1 VLPHS
6 PLVGKTLAELD
17 LRGASGTSII
27 AIERAG
33 RLSGK
38 LIEPSEGTE
47 LHAGD
52 VLLLD
57 VFSPGA
63 RIDSLR
69 ERFALES
76 LAIPGI
82 YFCDRSQ
89 EIGMAEVIVSIDSEL
104 IGKNVLQARF
114 RSRTS
119 LSVIGL
125 RRGVTAQ
132 EGRILDEELKAGDTL
147 LVVGRWKHIERL
159 SPDGAGVIIMRL
171 PTEIDEVLPVAGKAW
186 HAVVCL
192 LIMVGLMVS
201 GIVANVQAAILGC
214 LLMGATGCIDI
225 GAAYR
230 CISWKTIVLIVGMLP
245 FSIALQRTGGV
256 DLAADALARVTGDA
270 GSHAVLACLF
280 ALTALLGLFISN
292 TATAVLMAPVAIAVA
307 KDLGASPYPFAM
319 VVALAA
325 STAFMTPISSPV
337 NTLVVGPGRYK
348 FGDFVRIG
356 TPLGIIAM
364 IISVIM
370 VPWLLPL
377 HPVH

>member
-1 VLPHS
+1 
-6 PLVGKTLAELD
+6 
-17 LRGASGTSII
+17 
-27 AIERAG
+27 
-33 RLSGK
+33 
-38 LIEPSEGTE
+38 
-47 LHAGD
+47 
-52 VLLLD
+52 
-57 VFSPGA
+57 
-63 RIDSLR
+63 
-69 ERFALES
+69 
-76 LAIPGI
+76 
-82 YFCDRSQ
+82 
-89 EIGMAEVIVSIDSEL
+89 
-104 IGKNVLQARF
+104 
-114 RSRTS
+114 
-119 LSVIGL
+119 VIGL

-132 EGRILDEELKAGDTL
+132 EGRILDEELRAGDTL

-159 SPDGAGVIIMRL
+159 SIDGAGVLIMRL

-192 LIMVGLMVS
+192 LITVGLMVS
-201 GIVANVQAAILGC
+201 GIVPNVQAAIIGC

-230 CISWKTIVLIVGMLP
+230 SISWKTIVLIVGMLP

-256 DLAADALARVTGDA
+256 DLAAAALANVTSGA
-270 GSHAVLACLF
+270 GPHVVLACLF
-280 ALTALLGLFISN
+280 AITALLGLFISN

-319 VVALAA
+319 IVALAA

-370 VPWLLPL
+370 VPLLLELYPG
-377 HPVH
+377 HPGQ